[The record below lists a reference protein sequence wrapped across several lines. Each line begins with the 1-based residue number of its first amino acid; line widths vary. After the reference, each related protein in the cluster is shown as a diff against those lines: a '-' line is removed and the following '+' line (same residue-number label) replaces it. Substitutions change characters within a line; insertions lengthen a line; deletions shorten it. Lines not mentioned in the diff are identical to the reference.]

1 MAVKDALAKK
11 AKNDVGKSRSDYSI
25 KDWVKVMEPAIK
37 KALPSVITPERFT
50 RMVMTAI
57 SSNPQLAECSPASF
71 CGAMMQAAQL
81 GLEPNTPL
89 GQAYLIP
96 YRNHGKL
103 ECQYQTGYK
112 GLITLAY
119 RSGQFKNIFAREVH
133 AKDEFSYE
141 YGLEPKLTHIPATEA
156 DNGPVIYYYG
166 VFTLT
171 NGGYGFE
178 VMSVEEMKAFALKYS
193 KAYKKGPWQTN
204 FDSMAKKTVLKR
216 VLKYAP
222 LSVEFAREVEADE
235 TIKTSLDAEMVAM
248 PDETDYTI
256 IDEET
261 GEITE
266 TEKTEDMEAAET
278 QTAADGQTVIDPRLK

>member
-1 MAVKDALAKK
+1 MTVKDALAAK
-11 AKNDVGKSRSDYSI
+11 ANGEISKDRATPHSI
-25 KDWVKVMEPAIK
+25 KDWIKVMEPAIK

-50 RMVMTAI
+50 RMVLTAV
-57 SSNPQLAECSPASF
+57 SSNPKLAECSPASF

-96 YRNHGKL
+96 YRNRGKL

-119 RSGQFKNIFAREVH
+119 RSGQFKSIYAREVYE
-133 AKDEFSYE
+133 KDEFSYE
-141 YGLEPKLTHIPATEA
+141 YGLDLKLHHVPSTEA
-156 DNGPVIYYYG
+156 NRGKVVFYYG

-171 NGGYGFE
+171 NGGCGFE
-178 VMSVEEMKAFALKYS
+178 VMSTEEVKQFAATYS
-193 KAYKKGPWQTN
+193 QAYKKGYSSPWKTN
-204 FDSMAKKTVLKR
+204 FDEMAKKTVLKR

-235 TIKTSLDAEMVAM
+235 TIKTSLDADMVAM
-248 PDETDYTI
+248 PDETDYTV
-256 IDEET
+256 IDTDT
-261 GEITE
+261 GEIIEDEATTMPE
-266 TEKTEDMEAAET
+266 T
-278 QTAADGQTVIDPRLK
+278 ADGQAVIDDRLK

>member
-1 MAVKDALAKK
+1 M
-11 AKNDVGKSRSDYSI
+11 
-25 KDWVKVMEPAIK
+25 
-37 KALPSVITPERFT
+37 
-50 RMVMTAI
+50 
-57 SSNPQLAECSPASF
+57 
-71 CGAMMQAAQL
+71 
-81 GLEPNTPL
+81 
-89 GQAYLIP
+89 
-96 YRNHGKL
+96 
-103 ECQYQTGYK
+103 
-112 GLITLAY
+112 
-119 RSGQFKNIFAREVH
+119 H
-133 AKDEFSYE
+133 AKDEFSDE

-156 DNGPVIYYYG
+156 DNGPVVYYYG

-178 VMSVEEMKAFALKYS
+178 VMSVEEMKAFASKYS
-193 KAYKKGPWQTN
+193 QAYKKGRSSPWQTN
-204 FDSMAKKTVLKR
+204 FESMAKKTVLKR

-266 TEKTEDMEAAET
+266 TEKTEEVEVAEP

>member
-1 MAVKDALAKK
+1 MTVKDALATK
-11 AKNDVGKSRSDYSI
+11 AKGAVSKDRTTPNSI
-25 KDWVKVMEPAIK
+25 KDWIKVMEPAIK

-50 RMVMTAI
+50 RMVMTAV

-81 GLEPNTPL
+81 GLEPNTQL

-119 RSGQFKNIFAREVH
+119 RSGQFKNIYAREVYE
-133 AKDEFSYE
+133 KDEFSYE
-141 YGLEPKLTHIPATEA
+141 YGLEPQLKHVPSTGV
-156 DNGPVIYYYG
+156 DRGPVIYYYG

-171 NGGYGFE
+171 NGGFGFE
-178 VMSVEEMKAFALKYS
+178 VMSMAEMKQFAMTYS
-193 KAYKKGPWQTN
+193 QAYKKGRNTPWKTN
-204 FDSMAKKTVLKR
+204 FDEMAKKTVLKR
-216 VLKYAP
+216 VIKYAP
-222 LSVEFAREVEADE
+222 LSAEFVREVNADE
-235 TIKTSLDAEMVAM
+235 TIKTSLGADMMAM
-248 PDETDYTI
+248 PDETDYAI

-261 GEITE
+261 GEIIEEEAPAMPE
-266 TEKTEDMEAAET
+266 TE
-278 QTAADGQTVIDPRLK
+278 DGQAVIDPRLK